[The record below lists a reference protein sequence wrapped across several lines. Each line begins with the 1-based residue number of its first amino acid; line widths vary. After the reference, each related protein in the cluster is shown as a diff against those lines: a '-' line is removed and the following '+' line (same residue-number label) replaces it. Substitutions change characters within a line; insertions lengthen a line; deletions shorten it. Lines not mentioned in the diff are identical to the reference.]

1 MSTTTNAAL
10 REIRELARQVAADQ
24 LRPHVERWDR
34 DRTLDAAALAQ
45 LAELGFF
52 GMLVPEEHGGMGF
65 DVPTYAAA
73 LEELAW
79 GEASVALTVAH
90 ASCVAQMILRHGD
103 DAQRRRWLEP
113 LAGGSVRACFAA
125 SEEHA
130 GSDATAIEARARRD
144 GEEWILTGEKRWVT
158 NGAAADVALV
168 LARTA
173 DIPPDAGRRSQ
184 PRGIGAFLVPTSAAG
199 YRVGERVTTMGF
211 RPVDIVTVHLDD
223 VRVPADAL
231 LGDPVQGFLYTVALL
246 DLNRMG
252 VAAIA
257 LGIAQAALD
266 HATAYAAEREQF
278 GRKLHKFQGL
288 QFKLADMA
296 IRTEAARA
304 LLGIA
309 TASPSART
317 CSMAKVFASEA
328 AMWVTTQAVQI
339 FGGYG
344 YMRDYPVEKLMRDA
358 KATEILEGTNEI
370 QRVLI
375 ARELYRG

>member
-1 MSTTTNAAL
+1 MSSVMSESV
-10 REIRELARQVAADQ
+10 REIRDLARQVATDQ

-34 DRTLDAAALAQ
+34 ERAIDADALAQ

-52 GMLVPEEHGGMGF
+52 GMMVPEEFGGMGF
-65 DVPTYAAA
+65 DLPTYAVA
-73 LEELAW
+73 LEQLAW

-90 ASCVAQMILRHGD
+90 TAFVAQMILRQGD
-103 DAQRRRWLEP
+103 DAQRHRWLEA
-113 LAGGSVRACFAA
+113 LAGGESRACFAA
-125 SEEHA
+125 NEEQA
-130 GSDATAIEARARRD
+130 GSDATALESRARRAGD
-144 GEEWILTGEKRWVT
+144 GWILSGEKRWVT
-158 NGAAADVALV
+158 NGASADVALV

-173 DIPPDAGRRSQ
+173 DLPPEPGRRSQ
-184 PRGIGAFLVPTSAAG
+184 PRGIGAFLVPTAAAG
-199 YRVGERVTTMGF
+199 YRSGERDTTMGF

-223 VRVPADAL
+223 VRVDADGV
-231 LGDPVQGFLYTVALL
+231 LGDPSLGFLYTVELL
-246 DLNRMG
+246 DLGRIG

-266 HATAYAAEREQF
+266 HAVAYAAEREQF
-278 GRKLHKFQGL
+278 GRKLHKFQGM

-296 IRTEAARA
+296 IRVEAARA
-304 LLGIA
+304 LLGAA
-309 TASPSART
+309 TAAPTARS

-328 AMWVTTQAVQI
+328 AMAVTTQAVQV

-375 ARELYRG
+375 ARELYRD